1 METLTISVPVFII
14 SSVVV
19 VIAGVF
25 LAKYG
30 DEIAEQTGLGTLWVG
45 TILISVATSFPEIVT
60 NISAVIIGSPEIAL
74 GTVFGANAKNI
85 LTLAGIGAIFGVSGL
100 FSNQDKQTQVLAA
113 VAVLLGLLTLFLTLI
128 GDLRVASSS
137 FSGIVLAVAYVLGM
151 KVVFSSIQKAE
162 KQEDNL
168 KGNASGRSPWIGF
181 LAASVA
187 IICSAPF
194 LASSAEG
201 IAGSSGLSASF
212 VGVLLVAFVTTLP
225 EATVAVAAALRRSP
239 GLIIGNIF
247 GSCAFNLFIIPI
259 SDLFDDKPLLLNV
272 NSEHMLT
279 LIGSVILMSA
289 GYFALVFGARG
300 QLNISRLINPLMIFF
315 YIGLMYAVYNI
326 K

>member
-1 METLTISVPVFII
+1 METLTIAIPVFLM

-30 DEIAEQTGLGTLWVG
+30 DEIAEQTGWGTLWVG

-85 LTLAGIGAIFGVSGL
+85 LTLAGIGAVFGVYGL
-100 FSNQDKQTQVLAA
+100 FSNQDKQTLVLAA
-113 VAVLLGLLTLFLTLI
+113 VAVSLGLLTLLLTLF
-128 GDLRVASSS
+128 GDLRLSSS
-137 FSGIVLAVAYVLGM
+137 SLSGIVIAVAYIVGM
-151 KVVFSSIQKAE
+151 KVVFSSNQKIENEGDNFNE
-162 KQEDNL
+162 KIS
-168 KGNASGRSPWIGF
+168 ARSSWIGF
-181 LAASVA
+181 LGASVA
-187 IICSAPF
+187 IIASAPF

-201 IAGSSGLSASF
+201 IAGASGLSASF

-225 EATVAVAAALRRSP
+225 EATVAVAAALRKSP

-247 GSCAFNLFIIPI
+247 GSCAFNLFIIPLA
-259 SDLFDDKPLLLNV
+259 DLFNEEPLLANV

-279 LIGSVILMSA
+279 LVGSIVLMAA
-289 GYFALVFGARG
+289 GYSALVFGARG
-300 QLNISRLINPLMIFF
+300 QLSISRLINPLMILVYF
-315 YIGLMYAVYNI
+315 GLMYAVYNL